1 MSPADIYVSNVLSS
15 LVRCNFIKI
24 FLCHGHHLVGM
35 FLCYGAH
42 MLKIQPD
49 VGWPWISRWGG
60 KQTSRKTGS
69 GRSPQGTYSFWN
81 KRKKSP
87 KVLFTS
93 NLFEADFCSCSTG
106 IWAALKNSWC
116 HPTRTLSRYSKMY
129 NNLLQMICS
138 FSRYLLN
145 NFQTLDILRCG
156 SLLGCVGAI
165 RWLQRA
171 KWG

>member
-1 MSPADIYVSNVLSS
+1 MSS
-15 LVRCNFIKI
+15 LVRYTFIKI
-24 FLCHGHHLVGM
+24 FLCYWHHLLGT

-49 VGWPWISRWGG
+49 AGWPWVSRWGG

-69 GRSPQGTYSFWN
+69 GRRPQGTYSFW
-81 KRKKSP
+81 KWAQKKVSKYFLP
-87 KVLFTS
+87 QFFK
-93 NLFEADFCSCSTG
+93 ADFCSCSTG

-116 HPTRTLSRYSKMY
+116 HPTRILSRSSKMY
-129 NNLLQMICS
+129 NNLLQMICW
-138 FSRYLLN
+138 FSRYLLK
-145 NFQTLDILRCG
+145 NFQTSGVLRCG